1 MTRFLNS
8 ATCNVYENIY
18 QSIPDSPYAHS
29 IADRMCKQ
37 DRKQAEHQK
46 IVDRADRRHELSLS
60 DRRLK
65 ALKEQVAADMTEERE
80 EEVRSHGNP

>member
-8 ATCNVYENIY
+8 ATCNVYKKIY
-18 QSIPDSPYAHS
+18 QSIPNSPYAQS
-29 IADRMCKQ
+29 ISDSMCKQ
-37 DRKQAEHQK
+37 ARKQAEHQK
-46 IVDRADRRHELSLS
+46 IVDRADRRHELRLS

-65 ALKEQVAADMTEERE
+65 ALREQVAADMTEERE